1 MVDAGEDRRGGEIR
15 VGIGAAD
22 AVLDVAALGRAAR
35 YAERHG
41 AVVHAPALGQ
51 RRVAVGLEAAV
62 GVGVGAEDRQ
72 RVVERCHHAADGV
85 AQQRR
90 AVRVFAG
97 HQVVALL
104 VGETDVHMQAAAGQ
118 VAERFGHEAGNEAML
133 VGHALDQAL
142 VADAFIDR
150 LQGVEAVLQGQ
161 LQLAG
166 GVFGNR
172 RAHRQALSLAGA
184 VEVVEEG
191 LLLFQLQ
198 HAIHLRRLRAHAVG
212 LHGRLR
218 AAVGVAVLVQQVELQ
233 LHRHHRV
240 VAVGLETVDG
250 ALQHT
255 ARIAGGGRRAL
266 GRVHAH
272 LHLAGGR
279 GTPGLQGQAAGDRV
293 GPAVGIGDFP
303 DQTAFLDV
311 LALDGQREDG
321 AGQRAAVFVDRQ
333 QLVAVQQ
340 LAARDAVGVDQH
352 QLDQAHFGVLGEEV
366 AGFLDF
372 GKFHHGVL

>member
-1 MVDAGEDRRGGEIR
+1 MPQERAGPAFK
-15 VGIGAAD
+15 VGK
-22 AVLDVAALGRAAR
+22 LR
-35 YAERHG
+35 
-41 AVVHAPALGQ
+41 
-51 RRVAVGLEAAV
+51 
-62 GVGVGAEDRQ
+62 
-72 RVVERCHHAADGV
+72 
-85 AQQRR
+85 
-90 AVRVFAG
+90 G
-97 HQVVALL
+97 HQVVAFG
-104 VGETDVHMQAAAGQ
+104 VRQADVHVQAAAGQ
-118 VAERFGHEAGNEAML
+118 VAERLGHKAGNEAMF

-142 VADAFIDR
+142 VADALIDR

-166 GVFGNR
+166 GVLGNR
-172 RAHRQALSLAGA
+172 RAHRQALGLAGA

-191 LLLFQLQ
+191 LLLFQFQ

-218 AAVGVAVLVQQVELQ
+218 AAIGVAVFIQQVELQ

-240 VAVGLETVDG
+240 VAVGLEALNG
-250 ALQHT
+250 ARQHM
-255 ARIAGGGRRAL
+255 ARITGGGRRAL

-272 LHLAGGR
+272 LHLAGGV
-279 GTPGLQGQAAGDRV
+279 GAPGLQGQAAGERV

-303 DQTAFLDV
+303 DQAAFLDV
-311 LALDGQREDG
+311 LALDGQREDR

-352 QLDQAHFGVLGEEV
+352 QLDQAHLGVLGEEV
-366 AGFLDF
+366 AGFL
-372 GKFHHGVL
+372 GVGEVHAMILCGGVTGERRVCPAARPEPVPGCAANSRHPPPWSAGSTGSCCGTG